1 VVAPVEKL
9 DPRTRLC
16 RELLE
21 KLWMP
26 WPELMLLRIL
36 HQVYHIQI
44 KAIAVIATSTMYT
57 LESSLAVSKVD
68 GRGPMQTGQAEPGSQ
83 TPGNTGVRTAP
94 RLEKKK
100 RRIMRD
106 ESGKYVRL
114 FFYKLNSSHI
124 PP

>member
-1 VVAPVEKL
+1 MKTSSQVDTRGNRHECDDRISHQLPLRFARRNGTHTVREITPD

-44 KAIAVIATSTMYT
+44 KAVAVIATSTMYT
-57 LESSLAVSKVD
+57 LESSLAALDS
-68 GRGPMQTGQAEPGSQ
+68 RRN
-83 TPGNTGVRTAP
+83 TP
-94 RLEKKK
+94 
-100 RRIMRD
+100 D
-106 ESGKYVRL
+106 
-114 FFYKLNSSHI
+114 
-124 PP
+124 